1 MPNNLLELKWG
12 SFTPTHL
19 ISLVIAVLIPIGIHF
34 LLRNRS
40 ERTQITVLFIMSL
53 LGPIA
58 LAYDIIVWGIPSTP
72 LQYLPLHMCSY
83 NALLTPVLVLTKN
96 RFLGNLI
103 PLFSVGAAI
112 ALVFN
117 SIQAEY
123 SIFSFVFLLYYL
135 SHTFGAS
142 IPFLM
147 FSLGHIKTHPKYI
160 LPSTA
165 ATLGIYTLSHF
176 ANLAINAYLE
186 SAGIVDYLGELI
198 QVNYMFSIH
207 PQGNPLLSL
216 FWSIIPHSYFY
227 MLVAIPIA
235 AIYFVMMNLSHIIK
249 AVRQRRMAKS
259 EDFSA

>member
-1 MPNNLLELKWG
+1 MEQLLELQWG

-19 ISLVIAVLIPIGIHF
+19 ISLVIAVLIPIGLHF
-34 LLRNRS
+34 LLRRRS
-40 ERTQITVLFIMSL
+40 ARTQITVLFILSL
-53 LGPIA
+53 LGPVS

-83 NALLTPVLVLTKN
+83 NALLTPVLILTKN
-96 RFLGNLI
+96 RFLGNLV

-112 ALVFN
+112 ALIFN

-142 IPFLM
+142 LPFLM
-147 FSLGHIKTHPKYI
+147 FSLGHIKAHPKYI

-165 ATLGIYTLSHF
+165 ATLGIYTISHF
-176 ANLAINAYLE
+176 ANLLINNYLA
-186 SAGIVDYLGELI
+186 SVNFLDWAGELI

-207 PQGNPLLSL
+207 PQGNPLLLL
-216 FWSIIPHSYFY
+216 FWSVIPHSYFY
-227 MLVAIPIA
+227 MLLAIPIA
-235 AIYFVMMNLSHIIK
+235 AAYFVLLNLPFILKWAREKKHGKKEETI
-249 AVRQRRMAKS
+249 
-259 EDFSA
+259 

>member
-1 MPNNLLELKWG
+1 MLDKILELKWG
-12 SFTPTHL
+12 MFTPTHF
-19 ISLVIAVLIPIGIHF
+19 ISLVIALLIPIGVHY
-34 LLRNRS
+34 LLRNKS
-40 ERTQITVLFIMSL
+40 ERTQITVLFVMSL
-53 LGPIA
+53 LGPVA

-83 NALLTPVLVLTKN
+83 NALLTPILVLTKN
-96 RFLGNLI
+96 RFLGNLV

-123 SIFSFVFLLYYL
+123 SIFSFVFLLYFL

-147 FSLGHIKTHPKYI
+147 LSLGHIKTSARYI
-160 LPSTA
+160 LPSTL
-165 ATLGIYTLSHF
+165 ATLAIYTISHF
-176 ANLAINAYLE
+176 ANLAINAYL
-186 SAGIVDYLGELI
+186 AKVGIVDYLGELI

-235 AIYFVMMNLSHIIK
+235 AAYFVLMNAKEIVGIIR
-249 AVRQRRMAKS
+249 VRCSRRKN
-259 EDFSA
+259 DQP

>member
-1 MPNNLLELKWG
+1 MENLMNLTWG
-12 SFTPTHL
+12 SFTPVHL
-19 ISLVIAVLIPIGIHF
+19 CSLVFAVLIPIGIHF
-34 LLRNRS
+34 LLRHRG
-40 ERTQITVLFIMSL
+40 ERVQILVLFILSL
-53 LGPIA
+53 LGPVS
-58 LAYDIIVWGIPSTP
+58 LAYDLIVWGIPSTP

-83 NALLTPVLVLTKN
+83 NALLTPVLVLTRN
-96 RFLGNLI
+96 RFLGNLL

-123 SIFSFVFLLYYL
+123 AIFSTVFFLYYF

-147 FSLGHIKTHPKYI
+147 FSLGHTKAHPRYI

-176 ANLAINAYLE
+176 ANLAVNHYLA
-186 SAGIVDYLGELI
+186 SVNFLDWAGDLI

-207 PQGNPLLSL
+207 PQGNPLLLL
-216 FWSIIPHSYFY
+216 FWSVIPYPYFY
-227 MLVAIPIA
+227 MLLAIPIA
-235 AIYFVMMNLSHIIK
+235 AAYFVLMNLPYILKHAK
-249 AVRQRRMAKS
+249 EKGCKRRSGMV
-259 EDFSA
+259 

>member
-1 MPNNLLELKWG
+1 MFDNLMELKWG
-12 SFTPTHL
+12 SFTITHI
-19 ISLVIAVLIPIGIHF
+19 ISLVVALLIPVAIHY
-34 LLRNRS
+34 LLRNKS
-40 ERTQITVLFIMSL
+40 EKTQITVLFLMSL
-53 LGPIA
+53 LGPVA

-83 NALLTPVLVLTKN
+83 NALLTPILVLTKN
-96 RFLGNLI
+96 RFLGNLV

-147 FSLGHIKTHPKYI
+147 LSLGHIKTSAKYI
-160 LPSTA
+160 LPSTL
-165 ATLGIYTLSHF
+165 ATLGIYTVSHF
-176 ANLAINAYLE
+176 ANLGINSYLE
-186 SAGIVDYLGELI
+186 SNGIVDYLGELI

-216 FWSIIPHSYFY
+216 FWSVIPHSYFY
-227 MLVAIPIA
+227 MLMAIPIA
-235 AIYFVMMNLSHIIK
+235 AMYFALLNAKELLAMIK
-249 AVRQRRMAKS
+249 QKRQGKK
-259 EDFSA
+259 D

>member
-1 MPNNLLELKWG
+1 MEKLLELKWG
-12 SFTPTHL
+12 SFTPVHL
-19 ISLVIAVLIPIGIHF
+19 ISLVFSVLIPVGIHF
-34 LLRNRS
+34 LLRKRS
-40 ERTQITVLFIMSL
+40 ERTQLTVLFILSL
-53 LGPIA
+53 LGPFA

-83 NALLTPVLVLTKN
+83 NALLTPVLVLTRNK
-96 RFLGNLI
+96 FLGNLL

-176 ANLAINAYLE
+176 ANLIINDYL
-186 SAGIVDYLGELI
+186 ADVNFVDYAGDLI

-207 PQGNPLLSL
+207 PQGNPMLLF
-216 FWSIIPHSYFY
+216 FWGLIPYQYFY
-227 MLVAIPIA
+227 MLAAIPIA
-235 AIYFVMMNLSHIIK
+235 AAAFTMMNINHIIRAIKERK
-249 AVRQRRMAKS
+249 AKVRS
-259 EDFSA
+259 